1 MDYRIKQIC
10 KAKGILFKDL
20 AKQIGISDVGLRQS
34 LQGNPTIG
42 TLEKIATALGV
53 SVSELFEP
61 PHNGVITCPNCGA
74 EIALSASLKDGG
86 NTEE

>member
-1 MDYRIKQIC
+1 MLRIKELI
-10 KAKGILFKDL
+10 KAKGLT
-20 AKQIGISDVGLRQS
+20 AKELSAIIGISESALS
-34 LQGNPTIG
+34 LAVNGNPTVE
-42 TLEKIATALGV
+42 TLQKIATALGV